1 MKLQV
6 NNNELYVDDEFT
18 LLSPEFVDNA
28 VITIDSDIFDKI
40 VEFGNYYLSLST
52 EDQALF
58 LTPSKLTDSMKQWA
72 DSYFADSSIQTLD
85 LLDCAD
91 KLNIRP
97 LAEICAYTIAME
109 IKGMSAS
116 EIMGLFGLD
125 KSTS

>member
-6 NNNELYVDDEFT
+6 NNNELQVDDEFT

-28 VITIDSDIFDKI
+28 VITIDSAIFDKI

-58 LTPSKLTDSMKQWA
+58 LTPSKLTDSMKQWT
-72 DSYFADSSIQTLD
+72 DSYFTDSSIQTLD

-97 LAEICAYTIAME
+97 LAEICAYTIAIE

-125 KSTS
+125 KTTS